1 VSSPEESW
9 NGPFQDAIREHD
21 RSLGHLPKAPAE
33 GRTSFPVDWFRRMPN
48 GGGTVFLRPEEGSVD
63 SEG

>member
-1 VSSPEESW
+1 MTTPEERW
-9 NGPFQDAIREHD
+9 DGAIQDAIREHD
-21 RSLGHLPKAPAE
+21 RGLGHLPKAPAT
-33 GRTSFPVDWFRRMPN
+33 GRHIVPVDFFVRMPT